1 MFDRALETL
10 DAAALREHQ
19 WCRVQTLARA
29 VVGANPFWTPKWRA
43 AGLASV
49 DDLCGWEDF
58 ARLPLTTKHE
68 VAEDQT
74 TNALF
79 GSNLTYPLE
88 RYVRV
93 HQTSGTTGA
102 PLRWLDTQE
111 SWDWW
116 ARCWGFVLSGAGV
129 TAADRA
135 FFPFSFGLFVGFWAG
150 FDGARVLGALAIPG
164 GGQDSPSR
172 LAAMQTL
179 GATVLVCTPSYAL
192 HLLQVARERGM
203 NPAKLPVRVTVHAG
217 EPGVGIPSV
226 RARIEAGWG
235 ARAFDHAGM
244 TEIGAYGY
252 ECEAQ
257 AGLHVNES
265 EFIAE
270 IIDPATG
277 AAADEGELVLT
288 NLGRLGSPLI
298 RYRTGD
304 RVRRASGLCACGR
317 TFMRLEGGILGRLD
331 DMLIIRGVNV
341 FPTAIEAVVRRF
353 PVEEFQIEVFRDGE
367 LDEVRVRVEVEG
379 GTDGARRVQE
389 ALRATLGIR
398 VEVAPVA
405 HGTLPRFELKAR
417 RVVRR

>member
-1 MFDRALETL
+1 MFDRALET
-10 DAAALREHQ
+10 ANAMGLRNHQ
-19 WCRVQTLARA
+19 WRRVQALLRA
-29 VVGANPFWTPKWRA
+29 AMGANPFWTRKWRA
-43 AGLASV
+43 AGVTSAEDV
-49 DDLCGWEDF
+49 RGPDDV
-58 ARLPLTTKHE
+58 ARLPLTSKRE
-68 VAEDQT
+68 LVEDQAEH
-74 TNALF
+74 ALF
-79 GSNLTYPLE
+79 GTNLTYPLD

-116 ARCWGFVLSGAGV
+116 ARCWGFVLAGAGV
-129 TAADRA
+129 RRDDRA

-150 FDGARVLGALAIPG
+150 FEGARALGALAIPG
-164 GGQDSPSR
+164 GGQDSPTR
-172 LAAMQTL
+172 LAAMETL

-192 HLLQVARERGM
+192 HLLQVARERGVD
-203 NPAKLPVRVTVHAG
+203 PAALPVRITVHAG
-217 EPGVGIPSV
+217 EPGAGIPSV

-244 TEIGAYGY
+244 TEMGAYGY

-270 IIDPATG
+270 VIDPATG
-277 AAADEGELVLT
+277 AAAEEGELVLT

-304 RVRRASGLCACGR
+304 RVRRASAPCACGR
-317 TFMRLEGGILGRLD
+317 TCARLEGGILGRLD
-331 DMLIIRGVNV
+331 DMLIVRGVNV

-367 LDEVRVRVEVEG
+367 LDEVRVHVEVDG
-379 GTDGARRVQE
+379 GADGARRVQE

-398 VEVAPVA
+398 LEVAPVA
-405 HGTLPRFELKAR
+405 PGSLPRFELKAR